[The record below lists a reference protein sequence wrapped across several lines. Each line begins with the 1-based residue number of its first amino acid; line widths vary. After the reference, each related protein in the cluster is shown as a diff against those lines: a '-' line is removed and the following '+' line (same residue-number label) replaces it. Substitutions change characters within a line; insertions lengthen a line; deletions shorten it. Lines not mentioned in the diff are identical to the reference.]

1 MSETEE
7 ALIVD
12 VRGLQCPLPVLKTAK
27 RMKPLPPGAAV
38 VVLTTDPMAAID
50 VPHFCREEGHRLVSA
65 EKQDC
70 GEMRFEIVK
79 AGAARGAR
87 R

>member
-1 MSETEE
+1 MSETEA

-38 VVLTTDPMAAID
+38 VVLTTDPMAAVD
-50 VPHFCREEGHRLVSA
+50 VPNFCREEGHRLLA
-65 EKQDC
+65 ATKQE
-70 GEMRFEIVK
+70 GSEMRFEIVK
-79 AGAARGAR
+79 GR
-87 R
+87 

>member
-1 MSETEE
+1 MTDTTES
-7 ALIVD
+7 LTID

-27 RMKPLPPGAAV
+27 RMQPLAPGAVV

-50 VPHFCREEGHRLVSA
+50 VPNFCREEGHRLVSA
-65 EKQDC
+65 ESQGE

-79 AGAARGAR
+79 GGRAA
-87 R
+87 

>member
-1 MSETEE
+1 MSETTE

-50 VPHFCREEGHRLVSA
+50 VPHFCREEGHRLVA
-65 EKQDC
+65 ATKEA
-70 GEMRFEIVK
+70 GGMRFEIVK
-79 AGAARGAR
+79 AAGPAKEAR